1 MRLSEASD
9 FSGRERKKRE
19 REEGKGIRR
28 REWMWQKGRVTK
40 GIIKE
45 VR

>member
-1 MRLSEASD
+1 VRLREASD
-9 FSGRERKKRE
+9 FSGRERKERE

-40 GIIKE
+40 GIKE